1 MSPFLPCAPGVG
13 LAVVMP
19 TRCLRGPLRVLG
31 VSEPLLGIR
40 GRPFS
45 GGGSDFAAHPIRP
58 ANPQLCDRFSGDAR
72 NISPWGAINFVNGVN
87 KIKRCKGRGNVPS
100 DSSHSALVIPSNS
113 VRSKH
118 GFPNTLMSAKYRA
131 GHEGRN
137 RKAIDARPPEGLPTA
152 PEVNAWW
159 SEARQWIKQVVK
171 GLLDRTEI
179 EADDVTQSVIT
190 KALAALPQFRGDSQ
204 FKTWLYRIT
213 IRTVADYR
221 NGIRSDTASLDDVNL
236 GQDDTMGPYFEPVAE
251 TVDFVC
257 YIHASELL
265 SKLVTSGLQH
275 PRSEIRRRNRRGNC
289 STVTDESGR
298 RSTKDQQELAAAI
311 QNASAGGTKQTC
323 QYRPEALA
331 ARGRAA
337 DAPARFAAKITSNP
351 PQVIGPRGNY
361 FLKSEDPAA
370 GTSDTGSVRRGKGK
384 AWIES
389 GNPLQRCFFA

>member
-1 MSPFLPCAPGVG
+1 M
-13 LAVVMP
+13 
-19 TRCLRGPLRVLG
+19 
-31 VSEPLLGIR
+31 
-40 GRPFS
+40 
-45 GGGSDFAAHPIRP
+45 
-58 ANPQLCDRFSGDAR
+58 
-72 NISPWGAINFVNGVN
+72 
-87 KIKRCKGRGNVPS
+87 PS

-265 SKLVTSGLQH
+265 SKLSPRDSSILEAKFEGETAEEIAARLQMKAAAV
-275 PRSEIRRRNRRGNC
+275 RQRISKSLRRLY
-289 STVTDESGR
+289 
-298 RSTKDQQELAAAI
+298 KMHQQEE
-311 QNASAGGTKQTC
+311 QNKLVSTDRKPSQ
-323 QYRPEALA
+323 R
-331 ARGRAA
+331 A
-337 DAPARFAAKITSNP
+337 DALRT
-351 PQVIGPRGNY
+351 RR
-361 FLKSEDPAA
+361 L
-370 GTSDTGSVRRGKGK
+370 GSQQK
-384 AWIES
+384 
-389 GNPLQRCFFA
+389 